1 MIASLL
7 ILKSNISHWTLALRV
22 YSFVGNQYPINQL
35 MKKKLRKHWNF
46 RKKQSRNLKVYQLP
60 PIQFLG
66 HQHYWQFA
74 LHFSHDQNT
83 FLWYNTKSLL
93 TLQKRSIAARTS
105 KSPTTMTPF
114 CEEVIVVDSWKK
126 KTWQNWEEN
135 KLRLELSLTNL
146 LLPFANANHVSVLW

>member
-1 MIASLL
+1 
-7 ILKSNISHWTLALRV
+7 
-22 YSFVGNQYPINQL
+22 
-35 MKKKLRKHWNF
+35 MKKKKFQKHRNF
-46 RKKQSRNLKVYQLP
+46 HKKQSRNLMVCRLS
-60 PIQFLG
+60 PIEFPG

-114 CEEVIVVDSWKK
+114 CEEVIVVVEKK
-126 KTWQNWEEN
+126 ILA
-135 KLRLELSLTNL
+135 KLRIERVASRAVVNLFLSLTNL